1 MLAVEMTEAH
11 LVMKGV
17 TVLVAIVAKT
27 KIDPVSVDLLWKVC
41 EKYNVL

>member
-1 MLAVEMTEAH
+1 MLAVEITEAH

-27 KIDPVSVDLLWKVC
+27 KMVPVSVDVF
-41 EKYNVL
+41 EKHNVL